1 MFHGFATGYLWRVD
15 VLMIKSKYIR
25 NFFITLIVI
34 AVVWFLFDVTTP
46 DTCKNKSVEQ
56 LSQFCIDLLYP

>member
-1 MFHGFATGYLWRVD
+1 MKLTKRGRMV
-15 VLMIKSKYIR
+15 R

-56 LSQFCIDLLYP
+56 LSQYCIDLLYP

>member
-1 MFHGFATGYLWRVD
+1 MNA
-15 VLMIKSKYIR
+15 KYIR

-34 AVVWFLFDVTTP
+34 GVVAFLFDVTTP